1 LHAVRIADRFRAC
14 LSRFSPA
21 ENSSGPDPCSSR
33 SIDLEQ
39 DPFMATTISTR
50 RQFLTVLGLSTLAVS
65 CGTTAT
71 GATSGKGG
79 TKTLRYQGWAG
90 QVTLPE
96 LAEDLGYLEDVKLEW
111 VGNTISGP
119 QDIQSAATGQ
129 VDFGGAFNG
138 AVVKLAANNAPIK
151 AVISYY
157 GADEY
162 AYNGFYVLKDSPIR
176 SARDLIGKK
185 VGMNTLGA
193 HSEAMLD
200 IYLQR
205 GGLSRADIGKVEP
218 LVVPPV
224 NTEQTLRQKQIDV
237 AVLGG
242 ILRDKAL
249 AAGGIRPLFTDYE
262 LLGAFSAGTYVMTD
276 RFLKQNPGTARTFV
290 TAVGKAIEWSRAT
303 PHEEVIARMT
313 DIVKKR
319 GRNEDAASLKYWR
332 SFGVAETAGRITGK
346 ELKLWIDWLADRGDI
361 KKGEATLSD
370 LYTNEFNAAAESGAP
385 IPSADSSASTSG
397 S

>member
-1 LHAVRIADRFRAC
+1 
-14 LSRFSPA
+14 
-21 ENSSGPDPCSSR
+21 
-33 SIDLEQ
+33 
-39 DPFMATTISTR
+39 MATTASTR
-50 RQFLTVLGLSTLAVS
+50 RQFLSLLGLSAVAVS
-65 CGTTAT
+65 CGTTA
-71 GATSGKGG
+71 GATSAKGQ

-96 LAEDLGYLEDVKLEW
+96 LAQDLGYLEDVKLEW

-129 VDFGGAFNG
+129 IDFGGAFNG
-138 AVVKLAANNAPIK
+138 AVVKLAANKAPIK

-157 GADEY
+157 GADKD
-162 AYNGFYVLKDSPIR
+162 AYNGFYVLQDSPIR
-176 SARDLIGKK
+176 SARDLTGKK

-205 GGLSRADIGKVEP
+205 GGLSQADIGKVEP

-242 ILRDKAL
+242 LLRDKAL
-249 AAGGIRPLFTDYE
+249 AAGGIRPLFTDYQ

-276 RFLKQNPGTARTFV
+276 RFLQQNPGTARTFV
-290 TAVGKAIEWSRAT
+290 TGVGKAIEWSRST
-303 PHEEVIARMT
+303 PREEVIARMT

-319 GRNEDAASLKYWR
+319 GRNEDTAPLKYWR
-332 SFGVAETAGRITGK
+332 SNGVAEKAGLITGK
-346 ELKLWIDWLADRGDI
+346 ELKLWIDWLAERGDI
-361 KKGEATLSD
+361 KKDQVTLSD
-370 LYTNEFNAAAESGAP
+370 LYTNEFNGNQK
-385 IPSADSSASTSG
+385 SSAAKSG

>member
-1 LHAVRIADRFRAC
+1 
-14 LSRFSPA
+14 
-21 ENSSGPDPCSSR
+21 
-33 SIDLEQ
+33 
-39 DPFMATTISTR
+39 MATTASTR
-50 RQFLTVLGLSTLAVS
+50 RQFLSLLGLSAVAVS
-65 CGTTAT
+65 CGTSAS
-71 GATSGKGG
+71 GASAAKNQ

-96 LAEDLGYLEDVKLEW
+96 LAEDLGYLEDVTLKW

-119 QDIQSAATGQ
+119 QDIQTAATGQ
-129 VDFGGAFNG
+129 IDFGGAFNG

-151 AVISYY
+151 SVISYY
-157 GADEY
+157 GADKY
-162 AYNGFYVLKDSPIR
+162 AYNGFYVLNDSPIR
-176 SARDLIGKK
+176 SPRDLIGTK

-224 NTEQTLRQKQIDV
+224 NTEQSLRQKQIEV

-249 AAGGIRPLFTDYE
+249 AAGGIRPLFTDYK

-276 RFLKQNPGTARTFV
+276 RFLNQNPDTARTFV
-290 TAVGKAIEWSRAT
+290 TAVGRAIDWSRST
-303 PHEEVIARMT
+303 PHDEVVARMT
-313 DIVKKR
+313 EIVKKR
-319 GRNEDAASLKYWR
+319 GRNEDAAPLKYWR
-332 SFGVAETAGRITGK
+332 SYGVAEKSGLITGE
-346 ELKLWIDWLADRGDI
+346 ELKLWIDWLVERGDI
-361 KKGEATLSD
+361 QKGQVTLSD
-370 LYTNEFNAAAESGAP
+370 LYTNEFNGTQKSSSATESG
-385 IPSADSSASTSG
+385 S
-397 S
+397 

>member
-1 LHAVRIADRFRAC
+1 
-14 LSRFSPA
+14 
-21 ENSSGPDPCSSR
+21 
-33 SIDLEQ
+33 
-39 DPFMATTISTR
+39 MATTASTR
-50 RQFLTVLGLSTLAVS
+50 RQFLTLLGLSTLAVS
-65 CGTTAT
+65 CGTAAT
-71 GATSGKGG
+71 GATAGKGG
-79 TKTLRYQGWAG
+79 TRTLRYQGWAG

-96 LAEDLGYLEDVKLEW
+96 LAEDLGYLMDVKLEW

-157 GADEY
+157 GSDKH
-162 AYNGFYVLKDSPIR
+162 AYSGYYVLADSPIR
-176 SARDLIGKK
+176 SARDLIGKR

-193 HSEAMLD
+193 HAEAMLD

-205 GGLSRADIGKVEP
+205 EGLSPTDIDKVEP

-224 NTEQTLRQKQIDV
+224 NTEQSLRQKQIDV

-242 ILRDKAL
+242 VLRDKAL
-249 AAGGIRPLFTDYE
+249 ATGGIRPLFTDYQ
-262 LLGAFSAGTYVMTD
+262 LLGAFSAGTFVMTD
-276 RFLKQNPGTARTFV
+276 RFLQQNPDTVRTFV
-290 TAVGKAIEWSRAT
+290 TAVGKAIEWSRST
-303 PHEEVIARMT
+303 PHEEVVARMT
-313 DIVKKR
+313 SIVKKR
-319 GRNEDAASLKYWR
+319 GRNEDTAALKYWR

-346 ELKLWIDWLADRGDI
+346 ELQLWIDWLTERGDI
-361 KKGEATLSD
+361 DKGQVTLSD
-370 LYTNEFNAAAESGAP
+370 LYTNEFNAAP
-385 IPSADSSASTSG
+385 KSG

>member
-1 LHAVRIADRFRAC
+1 
-14 LSRFSPA
+14 
-21 ENSSGPDPCSSR
+21 
-33 SIDLEQ
+33 
-39 DPFMATTISTR
+39 MATTASTR
-50 RQFLTVLGLSTLAVS
+50 RQFLTLLGLSGVAVG
-65 CGTTAT
+65 CGTAT
-71 GATSGKGG
+71 GAPSGQGQ

-96 LAEDLGYLEDVKLEW
+96 LAEDLGYLGDVKLKW
-111 VGNTISGP
+111 IGNTISGP

-138 AVVKLAANNAPIK
+138 AVVKLAANGAPVK

-157 GADEY
+157 GSDKY
-162 AYNGFYVLKDSPIR
+162 AYNGFYVVKDSPIR

-193 HSEAMLD
+193 HAEAMLD
-200 IYLQR
+200 IYLRR
-205 GGLSRADIGKVEP
+205 GGLSRAEIGKVEP

-249 AAGGIRPLFTDYE
+249 AAGGIRPLFTDYQ

-276 RFLKQNPGTARTFV
+276 RFLKQNPGTARVFV
-290 TAVGKAIEWSRAT
+290 TGVGRAIEWARST
-303 PHEEVIARMT
+303 PREEVIARMT
-313 DIVKKR
+313 DIVNKR
-319 GRNEDAASLKYWR
+319 GRNEDTAPLKYWR

-346 ELKLWIDWLADRGDI
+346 ELQLWIDWLAERGDI
-361 KKGEATLSD
+361 KNGQVTLSD
-370 LYTNEFNAAAESGAP
+370 LYTNEFNTAGKGGAASPPVA
-385 IPSADSSASTSG
+385 SSSSTSG

>member
-1 LHAVRIADRFRAC
+1 
-14 LSRFSPA
+14 
-21 ENSSGPDPCSSR
+21 
-33 SIDLEQ
+33 
-39 DPFMATTISTR
+39 MATTASTR
-50 RQFLTVLGLSTLAVS
+50 RQFLSLLGLSAVAVS
-65 CGTTAT
+65 CGTSAS
-71 GATSGKGG
+71 GASAAKNQ

-96 LAEDLGYLEDVKLEW
+96 LAEDLGYLEDVKLKW

-119 QDIQSAATGQ
+119 QDIQTAATGQ
-129 VDFGGAFNG
+129 IDFGGAFNG

-151 AVISYY
+151 SVISYY
-157 GADEY
+157 GADKH

-224 NTEQTLRQKQIDV
+224 NTEQSLRQRQIEV

-276 RFLKQNPGTARTFV
+276 RFLEQNPDTARTFV
-290 TAVGKAIEWSRAT
+290 TAVGRAIDWSRAT
-303 PHEEVIARMT
+303 PRDEVIARMT
-313 DIVKKR
+313 EIVKKR
-319 GRNEDAASLKYWR
+319 GRNEDAAPLKYWR
-332 SFGVAETAGRITGK
+332 SYGVAEKSGLITGK
-346 ELKLWIDWLADRGDI
+346 ELKLWIDWLVERGDI
-361 KKGEATLSD
+361 QEGHVTLSD
-370 LYTNEFNAAAESGAP
+370 LYTNDFNGNQK
-385 IPSADSSASTSG
+385 PSSPTKSG

>member
-1 LHAVRIADRFRAC
+1 
-14 LSRFSPA
+14 
-21 ENSSGPDPCSSR
+21 
-33 SIDLEQ
+33 
-39 DPFMATTISTR
+39 MAITASTR
-50 RQFLTVLGLSTLAVS
+50 RQFLSLLGLSAVAVS

-71 GATSGKGG
+71 GATSGKGQ

-96 LAEDLGYLEDVKLEW
+96 LAEDLGYLEDVRLKW

-129 VDFGGAFNG
+129 IDFGGAFNG
-138 AVVKLAANNAPIK
+138 AVVKLAANNTPVK

-157 GADEY
+157 GSDKY
-162 AYNGFYVLKDSPIR
+162 AYNGFYVLRDAPIR
-176 SARDLIGKK
+176 SARDLIGRK

-193 HSEAMLD
+193 HAEAMLD

-205 GGLSRADIGKVEP
+205 GGLSRAEIDKVEP

-224 NTEQTLRQKQIDV
+224 NTEQSLRQKQIDV

-249 AAGGIRPLFTDYE
+249 ATGGIRPLFTDHQ
-262 LLGAFSAGTYVMTD
+262 LLGSFSAGTYVMTD
-276 RFLKQNPGTARTFV
+276 RFLEQNPDTARTFV
-290 TAVGKAIEWSRAT
+290 TAVGRAIEWSRST
-303 PHEEVIARMT
+303 PREEVIARMT
-313 DIVKKR
+313 EIVEKR
-319 GRNEDAASLKYWR
+319 GRNEQTAPLKYWR
-332 SFGVAETAGRITGK
+332 SYGVAETAGRITGK
-346 ELKLWIDWLADRGDI
+346 ELQLWIDWLVERGDVR
-361 KKGEATLSD
+361 KGQVTLSD
-370 LYTNEFNAAAESGAP
+370 LYTNEFNGNRKSPAAAK
-385 IPSADSSASTSG
+385 SG

>member
-1 LHAVRIADRFRAC
+1 
-14 LSRFSPA
+14 
-21 ENSSGPDPCSSR
+21 
-33 SIDLEQ
+33 
-39 DPFMATTISTR
+39 MATTASTR
-50 RQFLTVLGLSTLAVS
+50 RHFLTLLGLSAVSVS
-65 CGTTAT
+65 CGTTA
-71 GATSGKGG
+71 SGTPSAKDQ

-96 LAEDLGYLEDVKLEW
+96 LAEDLGYLEDVKLKW

-157 GADEY
+157 GADKY
-162 AYNGFYVLKDSPIR
+162 AYNGFYVLKDSPLR

-205 GGLSRADIGKVEP
+205 GGLSQTDIDKVEP

-224 NTEQTLRQKQIDV
+224 NTEQSLRQKQIDV

-249 AAGGIRPLFTDYE
+249 ESGGIRALFTDYQ

-276 RFLKQNPGTARTFV
+276 RFLKQNPDTARTFV
-290 TAVGKAIEWSRAT
+290 TAVGRAIEWSRST
-303 PHEEVIARMT
+303 PHDEVVDRMT
-313 DIVKKR
+313 QIVKKR
-319 GRNEDAASLKYWR
+319 GRNEDTAPLKFWR
-332 SFGVAETAGRITGK
+332 SYGVAETAGRITGK
-346 ELKLWIDWLADRGDI
+346 ELQLWIDWLAERGDI
-361 KKGEATLSD
+361 KKGQVTVSD
-370 LYTNEFNAAAESGAP
+370 LYTNEFN
-385 IPSADSSASTSG
+385 DYKKSSAAKSG

>member
-1 LHAVRIADRFRAC
+1 MTTTA
-14 LSRFSPA
+14 SP
-21 ENSSGPDPCSSR
+21 
-33 SIDLEQ
+33 
-39 DPFMATTISTR
+39 R
-50 RQFLTVLGLSTLAVS
+50 RQFLTLLGLSAVAVS

-71 GATSGKGG
+71 GGSGKGQ
-79 TKTLRYQGWAG
+79 TRALRYQGWAG

-129 VDFGGAFNG
+129 TDFGGAFNG
-138 AVVKLAANNAPIK
+138 AVVKLAANKTPIK

-157 GADEY
+157 GSDKY
-162 AYNGFYVLKDSPIR
+162 AYNGYYVLADSPIR
-176 SARDLIGKK
+176 SARDLTGKK

-193 HSEAMLD
+193 HAEAMLD

-205 GGLSRADIGKVEP
+205 RGLSGAEIDKVEP

-224 NTEQTLRQKQIDV
+224 NTEQSLRRRQIDV

-249 AAGGIRPLFTDYE
+249 ATGGIRPLFTDFE
-262 LLGAFSAGTYVMTD
+262 LLGAFSAGSYVMTD
-276 RFLKQNPGTARTFV
+276 RFLKRNPDTARTFV
-290 TAVGKAIEWSRAT
+290 TAVGRAIEWSRTT
-303 PHEEVIARMT
+303 PRDEVIARMT

-319 GRNEDAASLKYWR
+319 GRNEDTAPLKYWH
-332 SFGVAETAGRITGK
+332 SYGVAEKAGRITGG
-346 ELKLWIDWLADRGDI
+346 ELQLWIDWLAERGDI
-361 KKGEATLSD
+361 RKGQVTLDD
-370 LYTNEFNAAAESGAP
+370 LYTNAFNSAGKGGTTPASPAP
-385 IPSADSSASTSG
+385 SASTSG

>member
-1 LHAVRIADRFRAC
+1 
-14 LSRFSPA
+14 
-21 ENSSGPDPCSSR
+21 
-33 SIDLEQ
+33 
-39 DPFMATTISTR
+39 MATTASTR
-50 RQFLTVLGLSTLAVS
+50 RHFLTLLGLSAVSVS
-65 CGTTAT
+65 CGTTA
-71 GATSGKGG
+71 SGTPSAKDQ

-96 LAEDLGYLEDVKLEW
+96 LAEDLGYLEDVKLKW
-111 VGNTISGP
+111 IGNTISGP

-157 GADEY
+157 GADNY
-162 AYNGFYVLKDSPIR
+162 AYSGFYVLKDSALR

-205 GGLSRADIGKVEP
+205 GGLSPADIDEVEP

-224 NTEQTLRQKQIDV
+224 NTEQSLRQKQIDV

-249 AAGGIRPLFTDYE
+249 ETGGIRPLFTDYQ

-276 RFLKQNPGTARTFV
+276 RFLKQNPDTARTFV
-290 TAVGKAIEWSRAT
+290 TGVGRAIEWSRST
-303 PHEEVIARMT
+303 PHDEVVDRMT
-313 DIVKKR
+313 EIAKKR
-319 GRNEDAASLKYWR
+319 GRNEDTAPLKFWR
-332 SFGVAETAGRITGK
+332 SYGVAETAGRITGK
-346 ELKLWIDWLADRGDI
+346 ELQLWIDWLTERGDI
-361 KKGEATLSD
+361 KKGQVTVSD
-370 LYTNEFNAAAESGAP
+370 LYTNEFN
-385 IPSADSSASTSG
+385 DYKKSSAAKSG

>member
-1 LHAVRIADRFRAC
+1 
-14 LSRFSPA
+14 
-21 ENSSGPDPCSSR
+21 
-33 SIDLEQ
+33 
-39 DPFMATTISTR
+39 MATTASTR
-50 RQFLTVLGLSTLAVS
+50 RQFLSLLGLSAVAVS
-65 CGTTAT
+65 CGTTA
-71 GATSGKGG
+71 GAASGKGQ

-96 LAEDLGYLEDVKLEW
+96 LAEDLGYLEDVKLKW

-138 AVVKLAANNAPIK
+138 AVVKLAANHAPVK

-157 GADEY
+157 GSDKY

-176 SARDLIGKK
+176 SARDLLGTK

-193 HSEAMLD
+193 HAEAMLD

-205 GGLSRADIGKVEP
+205 GGLSQAEIGKVEP

-224 NTEQTLRQKQIDV
+224 NTEQSLRQKQIDV

-276 RFLKQNPGTARTFV
+276 RFLKQNPDTARIFV
-290 TAVGKAIEWSRAT
+290 TGVGRAIEWSRST
-303 PHEEVIARMT
+303 PREEVITRMT

-319 GRNEDAASLKYWR
+319 GRNEDTAPLKYWR
-332 SFGVAETAGRITGK
+332 SYGVAEKAGLITGK
-346 ELKLWIDWLADRGDI
+346 ELQLWVDWLSDRGDI
-361 KKGEATLSD
+361 KKGQVTLPD
-370 LYTNEFNAAAESGAP
+370 LYTNEFNGNQKS
-385 IPSADSSASTSG
+385 SSATKSG

>member
-1 LHAVRIADRFRAC
+1 
-14 LSRFSPA
+14 
-21 ENSSGPDPCSSR
+21 
-33 SIDLEQ
+33 
-39 DPFMATTISTR
+39 MATTASTR
-50 RQFLTVLGLSTLAVS
+50 RQFLSLLGLSAVAVS
-65 CGTTAT
+65 CGTSAS
-71 GATSGKGG
+71 GASAAKNQ

-90 QVTLPE
+90 QVTPPE
-96 LAEDLGYLEDVKLEW
+96 LAQDLGYLEDVKLEW

-119 QDIQSAATGQ
+119 QDIQTAATGQ

-138 AVVKLAANNAPIK
+138 AVVKLAANNAPVK
-151 AVISYY
+151 SVISYY
-157 GADEY
+157 GADKH
-162 AYNGFYVLKDSPIR
+162 AYNGFYVLEDSPIR

-224 NTEQTLRQKQIDV
+224 NTEQSLRQKQIDV

-276 RFLKQNPGTARTFV
+276 RFLTRNPDTARTFV
-290 TAVGKAIEWSRAT
+290 TAVGRAIDWSRAT
-303 PHEEVIARMT
+303 DRDEVIARMT
-313 DIVKKR
+313 EIVKKR
-319 GRNEDAASLKYWR
+319 GRNEDAAPLKYWR
-332 SFGVAETAGRITGK
+332 SYGVAEKSGLITGK
-346 ELKLWIDWLADRGDI
+346 ELQLWIDWLAERGDI
-361 KKGEATLSD
+361 QKDQVTLSD
-370 LYTNEFNAAAESGAP
+370 LYTNEFNGNRKPSSPTESG
-385 IPSADSSASTSG
+385 S
-397 S
+397 